1 MKCYIEYKIIFNS
14 HLKIGVL
21 LATLINVRRCKNNIN
36 SGIFSKNIL
45 ELSYPIPPISFN
57 SAILLDGSDE
67 VSICGYLCI
76 ISLVFS
82 LRTTSNLVGPPLFL
96 QAKILLSS
104 LVYHRKFYLP
114 LLF

>member
-21 LATLINVRRCKNNIN
+21 LATLINARRRKNNIN

-45 ELSYPIPPISFN
+45 ELSYHIPPISFN
-57 SAILLDGSDE
+57 SAILLGGSDE
-67 VSICGYLCI
+67 VSICGYLSI

-82 LRTTSNLVGPPLFL
+82 LRTHVQPCLTIIISTSEDSF
-96 QAKILLSS
+96 ILSCIPS
-104 LVYHRKFYLP
+104 
-114 LLF
+114 